1 MHKIYLAGIASTCLL
16 AASMPSTTFGQE
28 QRAISSTNVAPT
40 CRSALDIGGTITE
53 VDGVAAPPCCYVIQE
68 QDWYDAN
75 NIRLSA
81 TYQRED
87 GETYLTEPCELL
99 SDNQLGAGAETGGGV
114 AEGTAGAGAQP
125 AEMVGGSLGAN
136 AGQPPENQNGAG
148 GGVAQPNS
156 GAAVGSSGTGS
167 SGGSA
172 NIGGTANN
180 GNGNAFAGNGN
191 AGQGN
196 AFAGSGNAG
205 QGNAGQGG
213 GQPGEIGNPGN
224 RKDVGRAG
232 EAPNG
237 DTAGFKPQPG
247 EKGKSD

>member
-1 MHKIYLAGIASTCLL
+1 MNKIYLASLASSCLL
-16 AASMPSTTFGQE
+16 VASMPSAAFSQE
-28 QRAISSTNVAPT
+28 QRSISSAAVAPT

-53 VDGVAAPPCCYVIQE
+53 VSGVAAPPCCYVIQE

-99 SDNQLGAGAETGGGV
+99 SESDIGASPVEAVDVVVAPVRAGAPPAQVVSGG
-114 AEGTAGAGAQP
+114 AAAD
-125 AEMVGGSLGAN
+125 GSQAPIG
-136 AGQPPENQNGAG
+136 QNGASTSTG
-148 GGVAQPNS
+148 QGNPGTVNTGNDNTDTPNS
-156 GAAVGSSGTGS
+156 PTNS
-167 SGGSA
+167 
-172 NIGGTANN
+172 GGTAS
-180 GNGNAFAGNGN
+180 NGNAFAGNGN

-205 QGNAGQGG
+205 RGNGG
-213 GQPGEIGNPGN
+213 PDGIGNPGN
-224 RKDVGRAG
+224 DRDVGRAG

-237 DTAGFKPQPG
+237 DTAGFKPNPG
-247 EKGKSD
+247 TRGQSN